1 MTSVKKILK
10 NIDLYAEDSIVKY
23 LKQYQI
29 KIKHS
34 YTIDHYG
41 RVGDLFLLL
50 DRQKIGHLHY
60 SVDSSIKNLHIDKIK
75 IDSKLRGDI
84 PLKFSKLILIYVLSF
99 YAKRILTVSLT
110 AISSLDLSKRG
121 EEYCLPCFYQTLG
134 FDPVMDDVV
143 KNELNECIIQLKNK
157 GKYEDIENM
166 CLLCKCQRNRISFS
180 KRDLRYLQV
189 DMKALLPNLVRS
201 LESLVI
207 HVIRN

>member
-34 YTIDHYG
+34 YTIDNYG

-75 IDSKLRGDI
+75 IDSKSRGDI

-110 AISSLDLSKRG
+110 AISSLDPSKQG
-121 EEYCLPCFYQTLG
+121 EEYCLACFYQRMG
-134 FDPVMDDVV
+134 FEPVMDELI
-143 KNELNECIIQLKNK
+143 KNELNERN

-166 CLLCKCQRNRISFS
+166 CLLCKCQRNHISFS
-180 KRDLRYLQV
+180 KRNLQYLQV

-201 LESLVI
+201 LESV
-207 HVIRN
+207 VIRVINTRS

>member
-1 MTSVKKILK
+1 
-10 NIDLYAEDSIVKY
+10 LYAEDSIVKY

-34 YTIDHYG
+34 YVIDHYG

-50 DRQKIGHLHY
+50 DGKKLGHLHY

-84 PLKFSKLILIYVLSF
+84 KFSKLILIYVLSF
-99 YAKRILTVSLT
+99 YAKRILTVSL
-110 AISSLDLSKRG
+110 A
-121 EEYCLPCFYQTLG
+121 EEYSCFYQTLG
-134 FDPVMDDVV
+134 F
-143 KNELNECIIQLKNK
+143 ELSLH
-157 GKYEDIENM
+157 
-166 CLLCKCQRNRISFS
+166 
-180 KRDLRYLQV
+180 YLQV